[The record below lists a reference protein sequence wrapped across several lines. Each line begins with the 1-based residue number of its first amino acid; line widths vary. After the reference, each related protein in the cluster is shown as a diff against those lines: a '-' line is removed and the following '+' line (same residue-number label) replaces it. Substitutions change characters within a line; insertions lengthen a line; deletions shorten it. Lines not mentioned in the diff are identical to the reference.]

1 MKINSLSLVTIGFLM
16 LCIGSNKVSA
26 QAVLKV
32 GSNLN
37 SIQSNA
43 VLELESTTKGFL
55 LPRMTAVQMAAI
67 TTPAAGMMVYCTDC
81 GVGEDGELRIAYNS
95 VWQTFKGNLT
105 GNITGNAATV
115 TTNSDLTGP
124 ITSTGNTT
132 AVASQTGTGSK
143 FVMDTAPTLVTP
155 VLGVATATSVNGTS
169 IPTSKTLVVTT
180 DKLNVLSATTSAEL
194 AGVVSDE
201 TGTGTVVLS
210 VSPALTGTPTAPTAT
225 AGTNTTQLATTAFVT
240 AATAAAASSTNFVD
254 LTTDQ
259 TIGGVKTFSKD
270 AIVNGIIVGR
280 GAGNI
285 VSNTANGANAL
296 IGNTTG
302 YANTAN
308 GKQALQNN
316 TSGSFNTA
324 NGAEALIT
332 NTTGDNNTANGAG
345 ALRNNTAGA
354 NNTAIGSGTLY
365 YNTIGN
371 SNTANGDGALANNAN
386 GNDNTANGRGSL
398 YKNSSGSHNTAV
410 GRSSLYNNTTGADNT
425 AVGSEALNMNTTGTD
440 NTANGRYSLFYNTT
454 GSNNTATGTNSLA
467 QNTSGAGNTSIGA
480 YALRLNNVGYSNTA
494 TGFHSLYTNS
504 SGYENTGGGRESLY
518 SNTTGFQNTANGFY
532 SLASNTTGSQNTGIG
547 YGANVS
553 AGNLINATAIGNSAI
568 VSASNTVQLGNTSV
582 TNVKTSGTLTA
593 DAVTY
598 PKAHGTSGQVLS
610 TTGSGTLTWIT
621 PSATAT
627 SYSGILPVANGGT
640 GSSTQNFVDLTTAQT
655 IGGAKTFNANII
667 VNGIKVGTGSSANN
681 TNTAV
686 GVATLSSN
694 TGTYNTAIGGQS
706 LSSNVDGVQNT
717 AVGYESLN
725 KNTAGNYNA
734 AVGKQS
740 LYSNTTGTYNSA
752 FGIQSLEQNTIGNQN
767 TAIGVAAIDRN
778 TTGGNNAVLGAF
790 AGRYISD
797 GSTYNTI
804 INNSVLIGSNTKV
817 NADNQTNQIVI
828 GYGAIGN
835 GSNTVQLGNTS
846 VTNVKT
852 SGTLTANAVTYPN
865 AHGTSGQVLSTTG
878 SGTLTWAT
886 PSTTATAYSG
896 ILPVANGG
904 TGVTTSTGTGNVV
917 LSNSPTFVTPTL
929 GAASA
934 SSISLA
940 GSDSGTTTLV
950 ANAIAGN
957 STLILPNDGT
967 LATIGGAEDL
977 TNKTINGVTPTAG
990 IEGFT
995 LAGGTTTSK
1004 LLTVSGNATVSG
1016 INSGDQTITLTGDV
1030 TGSGTGSFSTTL
1042 SNSGVTA
1049 ATYGSSTTVPVFAVD
1064 AKGRV
1069 TSVTNTT
1076 ISGASP
1082 IGSALTSAQIIVG
1095 NGSNLAA
1102 AVAMSGDVT
1111 INNAGETTIGAGK
1124 VSNTMLAGGIDLTT
1138 KVTGVLPVANG
1149 GTGGSTAA
1157 VARTNLGLGTAAVL
1171 NTGTSPGNIPVLD
1184 GNGKILN
1191 SLINVSGLTYK
1202 GSLALTVTGVA
1213 VPYETAGNY
1222 YIISDAGKESN
1233 TGLSFD
1239 VGDWMIASTS
1249 GATTTWQ
1256 KISQTSTVASVAGK
1270 TGTVTLA
1277 TSDLTDV
1284 DLAGNATGKVLT
1296 WNGTKWA
1303 PANVSAGTITS
1314 VTAASP
1320 LVSSGGATPQ
1330 ISMPVA
1336 TTSANGYLSSTDWTT
1351 FNNKAAVASPTFT
1364 GVPAAPTAS
1373 AGTNTTQIATT
1384 AFVTT
1389 ALSTAGVRDV
1399 TDEFPATVS
1408 QTVFTLT
1415 QTKSANSKVKMY
1427 INGVRISNTAYSVSG
1442 TTLTYVPAN
1451 NSAYTLTAGDR
1462 IQFDYFY

>member
-1 MKINSLSLVTIGFLM
+1 MSTNTFLKSVAFT
-16 LCIGSNKVSA
+16 LILWFSITTVSA
-26 QAVLKV
+26 QVTQKI
-32 GSNLN
+32 GGNPY
-37 SIQSNA
+37 SIDPKA

-67 TTPAAGMMVYCTDC
+67 TTPAEGMMVYCTDC
-81 GVGEDGELRIAYNS
+81 GVGADGELRIAYNS

-115 TTNSDLTGP
+115 TTNANLTGA
-124 ITSTGNTT
+124 ITSVGNLTT
-132 AVASQTGTGSK
+132 IAA
-143 FVMDTAPTLVTP
+143 
-155 VLGVATATSVNGTS
+155 
-169 IPTSKTLVVTT
+169 
-180 DKLNVLSATTSAEL
+180 
-194 AGVVSDE
+194 
-201 TGTGTVVLS
+201 
-210 VSPALTGTPTAPTAT
+210 SPALTGTPTAPTPDA
-225 AGTNTTQLATTAFVT
+225 ADNSTQIATTAFVK
-240 AATAAAASSTNFVD
+240 AAASSSNFVD

-270 AIVNGIIVGR
+270 AIVNGITVGR
-280 GAGNI
+280 GLDSVASNTAVGTGALEKNDGGIYNTANGFNALISNTNGTGNTATGTWALQNNTGGTYNTANG
-285 VSNTANGANAL
+285 VVALGSNTSGEENTANGAASL
-296 IGNTTG
+296 EKNTTG
-302 YANTAN
+302 
-308 GKQALQNN
+308 
-316 TSGSFNTA
+316 
-324 NGAEALIT
+324 I
-332 NTTGDNNTANGAG
+332 
-345 ALRNNTAGA
+345 R
-354 NNTAIGSGTLY
+354 NTAI
-365 YNTIGN
+365 
-371 SNTANGDGALANNAN
+371 
-386 GNDNTANGRGSL
+386 GRGSL
-398 YKNSSGSHNTAV
+398 Y
-410 GRSSLYNNTTGADNT
+410 L
-425 AVGSEALNMNTTGTD
+425 
-440 NTANGRYSLFYNTT
+440 NTT
-454 GSNNTATGTNSLA
+454 GSNNTA
-467 QNTSGAGNTSIGA
+467 
-480 YALRLNNVGYSNTA
+480 
-494 TGFHSLYTNS
+494 
-504 SGYENTGGGRESLY
+504 
-518 SNTTGFQNTANGFY
+518 
-532 SLASNTTGSQNTGIG
+532 IG
-547 YGANVS
+547 YQADVS
-553 AGNLINATAIGNSAI
+553 SNNLTNATAIGNLAK
-568 VSASNTVQLGNTSV
+568 VTASNTIQLGNASV
-582 TNVKTSGTLTA
+582 TAVKTEGKLTTGS
-593 DAVTY
+593 VTY
-598 PKAHGTSGQVLS
+598 PNIDGEANQVL
-610 TTGSGTLTWIT
+610 TTDGSGNTRWANATLTNFT
-621 PSATAT
+621 ESNYLFNDKTGVKLLAKNDAANLDAVLSPKGSGALLAQQPDGTA
-627 SYSGILPVANGGT
+627 
-640 GSSTQNFVDLTTAQT
+640 
-655 IGGAKTFNANII
+655 
-667 VNGIKVGTGSSANN
+667 
-681 TNTAV
+681 
-686 GVATLSSN
+686 
-694 TGTYNTAIGGQS
+694 
-706 LSSNVDGVQNT
+706 
-717 AVGYESLN
+717 
-725 KNTAGNYNA
+725 
-734 AVGKQS
+734 
-740 LYSNTTGTYNSA
+740 
-752 FGIQSLEQNTIGNQN
+752 
-767 TAIGVAAIDRN
+767 
-778 TTGGNNAVLGAF
+778 TGGNNRGANAVDFQTSRTLNTQVASGDNSFVGGGKNNTASKLFSFVGSGESNTASGDRSFVGGGLFNTASIEASFVGGGWGNSTSGRYSSVVGGKQNSATGEYSFIGAGESNTVSGLNSFVGGGLNNIASQYGGLIGGGAFNTASGIYAIVVGGQSNTANVQGAFVGNGFSNTASGFRSFIGSGENNTTMGNYSFVGSGFGNTAQSYGESVLGLYASI
-790 AGRYISD
+790 GT
-797 GSTYNTI
+797 GNSTMFQAEDR
-804 INNSVLIGSNTKV
+804 LF
-817 NADNQTNQIVI
+817 
-828 GYGAIGN
+828 AIGN
-835 GSNTVQLGNTS
+835 GTSDLARSNALTILKNANTTIGGSLTVNGN
-846 VTNVKT
+846 
-852 SGTLTANAVTYPN
+852 GTDSSYVLPGVRGSN
-865 AHGTSGQVLSTTG
+865 GQVLTSNG
-878 SGTLTWAT
+878 LGTLTWAT

-904 TGVTTSTGTGNVV
+904 TGVTDSTGTGKVV
-917 LSNSPTFVTPTL
+917 LSDSPTLVEPIL
-929 GAASA
+929 GEATA
-934 SSISLA
+934 SSISLV
-940 GSDSGTTTLV
+940 GITSGTTTLV

-995 LAGGTTTSK
+995 LAGGTSSK
-1004 LLTVSGNATVSG
+1004 LLSVIDNATVSG

-1049 ATYGSSTTVPVFAVD
+1049 ATYGSATSVPVFAVD

-1082 IGSALTSAQIIVG
+1082 IGSELTSAQIIVG

-1157 VARTNLGLGTAAVL
+1157 DARTNLGLGDAAVL
-1171 NTGTSPGNIPVLD
+1171 NTGISPGNIPVLD
-1184 GNGKILN
+1184 YSGKIPN

-1222 YIISDAGKESN
+1222 YIISVAGKESN
-1233 TGLSFD
+1233 TGLTFN

-1249 GATTTWQ
+1249 GGTTTWQ
-1256 KISQTSTVASVAGK
+1256 RILQSSTVASVAGK

-1284 DLAGNATGKVLT
+1284 DLAGNAAGKVLT

-1336 TTSANGYLSSTDWTT
+1336 TTSANGYLSSIDWTT